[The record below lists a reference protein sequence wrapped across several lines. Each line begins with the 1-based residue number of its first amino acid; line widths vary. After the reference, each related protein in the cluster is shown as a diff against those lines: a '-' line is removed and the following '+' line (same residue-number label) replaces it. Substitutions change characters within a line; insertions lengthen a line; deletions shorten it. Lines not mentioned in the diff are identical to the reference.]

1 MSQVQGQEPREI
13 QELLPGAFEQMDPIP
28 SLPGYNQ
35 CKHQHS
41 TGLGLALTCFLWAP
55 PKVPRARQQWDGVLG
70 KHRGSGLSK
79 PQKISFFKLY
89 K

>member
-1 MSQVQGQEPREI
+1 
-13 QELLPGAFEQMDPIP
+13 MDPIP
-28 SLPGYNQ
+28 SLPGYKQ

-41 TGLGLALTCFLWAP
+41 TGLGCPVLVLGWALACPLWAP

-70 KHRGSGLSK
+70 KHLGSGLSK